1 MKERSINAVTI
12 FLIALIIYLSVE
24 VIITTRYYLDNRKN
38 VLDLQQ
44 TIEKLESENE
54 ALQNEVVICT
64 EEEFVEKEA
73 REKLMLAKKNET
85 IVYFKWIENEEGPII
100 NGETGNFFTNMWQNL
115 LKLFR
120 K

>member
-1 MKERSINAVTI
+1 MKKRSINAINI

-24 VIITTRYYLDNRKN
+24 AIITTRYYLNNRKN

-44 TIEKLESENE
+44 TIEKLENENE
-54 ALQNEVVICT
+54 FLQNEIIICT

-73 REKLMLAKKNET
+73 REKLMLAKENET
-85 IVYFKWIENEEGPII
+85 IVYFKWLEGEEEPTVNEE
-100 NGETGNFFTNMWQNL
+100 TRDFFTDMWQKL

>member
-1 MKERSINAVTI
+1 MKKRSINAVTI

-44 TIEKLESENE
+44 TIEKLENENE
-54 ALQNEVVICT
+54 ILQNEVIICT

-73 REKLMLAKKNET
+73 REKLMLAKENET
-85 IVYFKWIENEEGPII
+85 IVYFEWAENKEEPTINEE
-100 NGETGNFFTNMWQNL
+100 TGGFFTNMWQNL

>member
-1 MKERSINAVTI
+1 MKKHSINAVTI

-44 TIEKLESENE
+44 TIEKLENENE
-54 ALQNEVVICT
+54 TLQNEVVICT
-64 EEEFVEKEA
+64 EEKFIEKEA

-85 IVYFKWIENEEGPII
+85 IVYFKWVESEEEPAVNEE
-100 NGETGNFFTNMWQNL
+100 TGDFFTNMWQNL